1 MFKKILKYSFLLF
14 FFVAFFL
21 SGYFVG
27 LNSKKADFLTNLSD
41 SSEILFNSKPD
52 LSLFWEV
59 WERLEKRYIDKGK
72 LDPQNLLYGAISG
85 MVKAVGDPHTSFF
98 NPKDTKRFFEDVSG
112 EFEGIGIEIS
122 MKKGQLLVV
131 APLEGTPAQKI
142 GIKAGDKILKI
153 GDTLTSDL
161 TLDEAVNMIRGPKG
175 TEVVLMILRE
185 GWDLPREFKII
196 RDKILVPSLKWELKD
211 DIAYIK
217 LYHFNQKADADFR
230 KAALEIEKS
239 KASKIILDLRNNPGG
254 FLEVAQNIAGWFLE
268 RGKVV
273 AIEDFGNGEKREFK
287 SPGPSKLINFPLV
300 VLINNGSAS
309 ASEILAAALRD
320 HRQVKLVGEKSFGKG
335 SVQEMEKF
343 KDDSSLKVTVAR
355 WLSPKGTL
363 IDGVGLEPDIKVE
376 FKEEEQET
384 QSEKDPQLE
393 KAIELLNKNI

>member
-1 MFKKILKYSFLLF
+1 MFKKILKYSFLAF
-14 FFVAFFL
+14 FFIAFFL

-27 LNSKKADFLTNLSD
+27 LNSKKADFLASLSN
-41 SSEILFNSKPD
+41 SSETLLNSKPD

-59 WERLEKRYIDKGK
+59 WARLEERYIDKSK
-72 LDPQNLLYGAISG
+72 LDPQNLLYGAIAG

-122 MKKGQLLVV
+122 MKKGQLVVV

-185 GWDLPREFKII
+185 GWDLPREFKIM
-196 RDKILVPSLKWELKD
+196 RDKILVPSLKWELKG

-217 LYHFNQKADADFR
+217 LYHFSQKADVDFR

-335 SVQEMEKF
+335 SVQEMERF

-376 FKEEEQET
+376 LKEEEKET
-384 QSEKDPQLE
+384 QAEKDPQLE

>member
-1 MFKKILKYSFLLF
+1 
-14 FFVAFFL
+14 
-21 SGYFVG
+21 
-27 LNSKKADFLTNLSD
+27 
-41 SSEILFNSKPD
+41 
-52 LSLFWEV
+52 
-59 WERLEKRYIDKGK
+59 
-72 LDPQNLLYGAISG
+72 
-85 MVKAVGDPHTSFF
+85 
-98 NPKDTKRFFEDVSG
+98 
-112 EFEGIGIEIS
+112 
-122 MKKGQLLVV
+122 
-131 APLEGTPAQKI
+131 
-142 GIKAGDKILKI
+142 
-153 GDTLTSDL
+153 
-161 TLDEAVNMIRGPKG
+161 
-175 TEVVLMILRE
+175 MILRE
-185 GWDLPREFKII
+185 GWDLPREFKIM
-196 RDKILVPSLKWELKD
+196 RDKILVPSLKWELKG

-217 LYHFNQKADADFR
+217 LYHFSQKADADFR

-335 SVQEMEKF
+335 SVQEMERF

-376 FKEEEQET
+376 LKEEEKET
-384 QSEKDPQLE
+384 QAEKDPQLE

>member
-1 MFKKILKYSFLLF
+1 
-14 FFVAFFL
+14 
-21 SGYFVG
+21 VG
-27 LNSKKADFLTNLSD
+27 LNSKKADFLASLSN
-41 SSEILFNSKPD
+41 SSETILNSKPD

-59 WERLEKRYIDKGK
+59 WARLEERYIDKSK
-72 LDPQNLLYGAISG
+72 LDPQNLLYGAIAG

-122 MKKGQLLVV
+122 MKKGQLVVV

-185 GWDLPREFKII
+185 GWDLPREFKIM
-196 RDKILVPSLKWELKD
+196 RDKILVPSLKWELKG

-217 LYHFNQKADADFR
+217 LYHFSQKADADFR

-335 SVQEMEKF
+335 SVQEMERF

-376 FKEEEQET
+376 LKEEEKET
-384 QSEKDPQLE
+384 QAEKDPQLE